1 MRLFKKNG
9 CKRLHS
15 FFLDLCKKNHSRYGY
30 FY

>member
-1 MRLFKKNG
+1 MPVKENK
-9 CKRLHS
+9 CKRLHL